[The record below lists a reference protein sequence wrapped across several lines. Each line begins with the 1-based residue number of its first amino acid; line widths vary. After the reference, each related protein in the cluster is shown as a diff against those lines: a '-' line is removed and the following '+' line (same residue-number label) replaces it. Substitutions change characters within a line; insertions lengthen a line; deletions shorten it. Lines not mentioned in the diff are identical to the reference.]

1 MSQGSLNDDSPVD
14 AADEQLVAYLDGEL
28 PQEDVRS
35 VELRLTNDPV
45 YRRRLRDLQ
54 NGWEM
59 LDELPLP
66 SSSAMLLETTL
77 RMAAVD
83 GGQTSSAG
91 KSKSILKSISKF
103 AWTALLV
110 LGCFGLGMFA
120 VGVRN
125 YLSYQRQ
132 LRDLPTAMHIDAYL
146 HANDV
151 AFMKLLQEMPEWQ
164 QATKIAS
171 QLGVWNFD
179 LIEEV
184 QSVKPK
190 QRETLLH
197 SLPMESQESIR
208 AAWERFENMSA
219 DRKQV
224 IEDSAEIVASQP
236 DSDQLLQTMDQF
248 AAWRQT
254 LPIEQRDQ
262 LENGT
267 AEQRKSVVR
276 KALEDTT
283 RQWTREQGRALTDDE
298 IETIYASVRQLGRS
312 RIEAAK
318 KLLDP
323 RAIAVLDSFGFE
335 KQQFNTQFEATFLR
349 RLFDPKYEGPGRREG
364 EFGPPSFGPPP
375 ASPGAQ
381 GSPGALGSIGN
392 VSSFVVLRNITESI
406 RGPLR
411 DDELY
416 LLVADLPENLS
427 VLIHDASGIPFL
439 QEELLRS
446 WAEESL
452 RRMQWNRGGRTA
464 LDRYQA
470 RDSEERDTIDL
481 LPADRLLRTL
491 QSDARR

>member
-1 MSQGSLNDDSPVD
+1 MSKVCRRPVKATTLTKTKASSEVIQMSQGSLNDDSPVD

-35 VELRLTNDPV
+35 VELRLANDPV

-171 QLGVWNFD
+171 RLGVWNFD

-298 IETIYASVRQLGRS
+298 IETITRPFASWGVRASKPPKKCLTQGPSPFLIRLDLKNNSSILSSRRLFCGDFLIQSMMDLDAERANLDLHHSDPLLRLLVHRGLLVHWARS
-312 RIEAAK
+312 
-318 KLLDP
+318 
-323 RAIAVLDSFGFE
+323 
-335 KQQFNTQFEATFLR
+335 ATFLHS
-349 RLFDPKYEGPGRREG
+349 LFFETSRNRFVDHSGTMSFTFWSRIFPKTYRC
-364 EFGPPSFGPPP
+364 
-375 ASPGAQ
+375 
-381 GSPGALGSIGN
+381 
-392 VSSFVVLRNITESI
+392 
-406 RGPLR
+406 
-411 DDELY
+411 
-416 LLVADLPENLS
+416 
-427 VLIHDASGIPFL
+427 
-439 QEELLRS
+439 
-446 WAEESL
+446 
-452 RRMQWNRGGRTA
+452 
-464 LDRYQA
+464 
-470 RDSEERDTIDL
+470 
-481 LPADRLLRTL
+481 
-491 QSDARR
+491 